1 MLEIKHNVTE
11 MKNAFYGLT
20 SRLDTALER
29 ILKTEDI
36 SIVTP
41 QNLKSKENRDW
52 KKEENIQGLWVT
64 TNGVT
69 HMEWGHRKEKEE
81 RKEHKIYLK

>member
-11 MKNAFYGLT
+11 MKNAFHGLI
-20 SRLDTALER
+20 SRLDMALER
-29 ILKTEDI
+29 TPTTEDI

-41 QNLKSKENRDW
+41 QNLKSKENSHL
-52 KKEENIQGLWVT
+52 KKNRMSKDCGST

-69 HMEWGHRKEKEE
+69 HM
-81 RKEHKIYLK
+81 L

>member
-41 QNLKSKENRDW
+41 QNLKSKENRD
-52 KKEENIQGLWVT
+52 
-64 TNGVT
+64 
-69 HMEWGHRKEKEE
+69 
-81 RKEHKIYLK
+81 

>member
-1 MLEIKHNVTE
+1 MRDILRQNKKEMLEIKHNVTE

-69 HMEWGHRKEKEE
+69 HM
-81 RKEHKIYLK
+81 

>member
-1 MLEIKHNVTE
+1 MLVTVSKEVETLRKYQKEINAWDQKYR

-69 HMEWGHRKEKEE
+69 HM
-81 RKEHKIYLK
+81 